1 MHRLTNFIST
11 SWEGYETRLL
21 NQNWFDFFIRFQLIT
36 DAETKTGLIDALDA
50 LALYNQLEAHMKQFA
65 DQLSSLF
72 LKPLFAFGKKT
83 SQSADKPLFTCN
95 HDQANSKRFTRD
107 LKSNQ
112 TRNETALKSNRE
124 RVHMDAKYSVM
135 RRQKF

>member
-1 MHRLTNFIST
+1 M
-11 SWEGYETRLL
+11 
-21 NQNWFDFFIRFQLIT
+21 IT

-112 TRNETALKSNRE
+112 TRNETALMSNRE
-124 RVHMDAKYSVM
+124 RIQMDAKYSVM